1 MNSLTSEIASIIDE
15 VLSNATFV
23 ASYPFD
29 ELIRC
34 AEESDVNG
42 IGVFEEKDRKFFLM
56 FEGGQPEGVIYMD
69 SKGTLF
75 GDKAAIL
82 LSGKETFEF
91 FQVSQPVVNALASRC
106 RIFDKSH
113 VKKRLSEELPT
124 FGGKRQ
130 SPGVLCLVIMKDG
143 VTQTG
148 IRVSIKKGRQ
158 IIASDMTTSDGKVC
172 FKLLNGKYDCTA
184 VDRDQAMYT
193 FMVDFNHRYAE
204 TTIEIGG

>member
-1 MNSLTSEIASIIDE
+1 MKSPTSEIISIIDE

-23 ASYPFD
+23 ASYPYD

-34 AEESDVNG
+34 AQEQGVNG

-56 FEGGQPEGVIYMD
+56 FEGGQPEGAIYVD
-69 SKGTLF
+69 PKGTLF
-75 GDKAAIL
+75 GDKAAYL

-106 RIFDKSH
+106 RVFDKSH
-113 VKKRLSEELPT
+113 LKRRLMEEIPN
-124 FGGKRQ
+124 FGGKKQ
-130 SPGVLCLVIMKDG
+130 SPGVLCLIIVRDG
-143 VTQTG
+143 ATLTG

-184 VDRDQAMYT
+184 VDREQGMYT

>member
-1 MNSLTSEIASIIDE
+1 MKSPTSEIISIIDE

-23 ASYPFD
+23 ASYSYD

-34 AEESDVNG
+34 AQEQGVNG

-56 FEGGQPEGVIYMD
+56 FEGGQPEGAIYVD
-69 SKGTLF
+69 PKGTLF
-75 GDKAAIL
+75 GDKAAYL

-106 RIFDKSH
+106 RVFDKSH
-113 VKKRLSEELPT
+113 LKRRLMEEIPN
-124 FGGKRQ
+124 FGGKKQ
-130 SPGVLCLVIMKDG
+130 SPGVLCLIIVRDG
-143 VTQTG
+143 ATLTG

-184 VDRDQAMYT
+184 VDREQGMYT